1 MCRNTPSSTLNL
13 IKARKGGC
21 STICRLFHS
30 PERGSAHLR
39 QENEE
44 TRIHFS
50 GLHTK
55 QLAIREAELA
65 LYH

>member
-1 MCRNTPSSTLNL
+1 MQTHNS
-13 IKARKGGC
+13 
-21 STICRLFHS
+21 
-30 PERGSAHLR
+30 ERGSAHLR
-39 QENEE
+39 QENEK